1 MTTLLKVGQNRI
13 SPVKHFTF
21 ISQGLSP
28 RVLLVEE
35 AGQVMEAHILGT
47 LVPSIEHLILIGDPL
62 QLRPTLNNYCELAS
76 YELVDSKSDSHHSAL
91 SMDNR
96 RGRELY
102 KFDMSLM
109 ERLSTSGLAM
119 SSIDVQRRM
128 RPTISSLIRCV
139 WTLLDFRKCSNQK

>member
-1 MTTLLKVGQNRI
+1 M
-13 SPVKHFTF
+13 
-21 ISQGLSP
+21 QGLSP

-62 QLRPTLNNYCELAS
+62 QLRPTLNNYCELAQAS
-76 YELVDSKSDSHHSAL
+76 CELIDSKTDPRHSAL

-109 ERLSTSGLAM
+109 ERLTTSGLAM
-119 SSIDVQRRM
+119 SRIDVQRRM
-128 RPTISSLIRCV
+128 RPMISSLIRCV
-139 WTLLDFRKCSNQK
+139 